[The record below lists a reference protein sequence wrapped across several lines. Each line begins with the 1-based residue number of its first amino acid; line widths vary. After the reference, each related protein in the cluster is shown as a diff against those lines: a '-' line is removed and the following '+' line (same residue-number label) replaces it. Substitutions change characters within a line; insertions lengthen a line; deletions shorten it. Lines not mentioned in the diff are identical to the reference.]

1 VELAP
6 DLYAFPWRDP
16 RANNCNTYLIRG
28 SLPILID
35 PGHGVYL
42 RRVEDELLTLGLPP
56 QDIRLILVT
65 HGHPDHLE
73 GAAAFSE
80 LPAKVTMHE
89 VEAAHVKKFQDA
101 FYRAQGL
108 TPPDIR
114 LDFFL
119 AEGELEVGGH
129 RFQVLHTP
137 GHSPGSVSLYWP
149 ERKALFTG
157 DVLFPDGLGRTD
169 LPGGNGAQ
177 LKESIRR
184 LAELDVEWML
194 AGHGEPLRG
203 AEAFRR
209 NVKMVRQTYFDF
221 I

>member
-1 VELAP
+1 VELAT
-6 DLYAFPWRDP
+6 DLHAFPWRDP

-42 RRVEDELLTLGLPP
+42 RRVEDELLGLGLQP

-73 GAAAFSE
+73 GAAAFSP
-80 LPAKVTMHE
+80 LPAKMAMHE
-89 VEAAHVKKFQDA
+89 AEAAYVKTFQDA

-119 AEGELEVGGH
+119 AEGDLEVGEH

-157 DVLFPDGLGRTD
+157 DVLFPGGLGRTD

-177 LKESIRR
+177 LKESILR
-184 LAELDVEWML
+184 LANLDVEWML
-194 AGHGEPLRG
+194 AGHGEPLHG

-209 NVKMVRQTYFDF
+209 NVETVRQTYFDYL
-221 I
+221 

>member
-1 VELAP
+1 VELAS

-16 RANNCNTYLIRG
+16 RANNCNSYLIGG
-28 SLPILID
+28 SVPLLID

-42 RRVEDELLTLGLPP
+42 RRVEDELAALGMAPA
-56 QDIRLILVT
+56 DIGLVLVT

-73 GAAAFSE
+73 GAAAFTDR
-80 LPAKVTMHE
+80 AARVTMHE
-89 VEAAHVKKFQDA
+89 VEVAHVKTFQEA

-108 TPPDIR
+108 TPPDIPF
-114 LDFFL
+114 DFL
-119 AEGELEVGGH
+119 LREGDLEVGEH

-157 DVLFPDGLGRTD
+157 DVLFPGGLGRTD
-169 LPGGNGAQ
+169 LPGGDGRR
-177 LKESIRR
+177 LKESILR
-184 LAELDVEWML
+184 LAELDVEWLL
-194 AGHGEPLRG
+194 AGHGEPLHG
-203 AEAFRR
+203 TEAFRR
-209 NVKMVRQTYFDF
+209 NVESVRRTYFGY